1 MLNFFRAL
9 VAAIFMCLHVGA
21 IAQTAEQLQ
30 LLGLNGANGLSQ
42 AELQQLLN
50 QPSQGP
56 QRADQPRSP
65 QQPRPMNSLDAN
77 NTLNLN
83 SQNPEIN
90 EFNDQNLEKPLDEA
104 DLEPIV
110 EYYRVLTGEELA
122 LFGMDVFSFEQDP
135 SILFYNTISQDY
147 VLASGDAL
155 SLSLRGILSLDVIV
169 TVNQNGEVNL
179 PDMDPI
185 QATGLTLAE
194 FEEELGETLRVE
206 DASARAFVNLDA
218 ARLVPV
224 RITGSVKEP
233 KSIAVPAYT
242 PLSRV
247 LGYVGELGGQA
258 SLRDITLIY
267 DSGERKT
274 FDLYDVLLNDADF
287 DDPIID
293 QSVRIHFGS
302 LGATFAV
309 SGFGGRAAIYE
320 MPKGRMSID
329 NDDLFKLANLSL
341 IPPGAT
347 LELLEFDSAGIA
359 SSIAVERGEPFQLSN
374 GQGFRIQF
382 VKTRNVSSIGVSG
395 ATIADYT
402 VSASGPVSV
411 ARVLRDGAVLS
422 PNAVLA
428 FALIEQTAAGSTGV
442 RAIDLRHAFSNPD
455 RVLINPGEK
464 LTVFDQST
472 FDRLLSYEQLK
483 LTSPSTFRRDL
494 DVERTL
500 RSIRMS
506 GASDV
511 FLNDALVAILAPLPE
526 QSVADI
532 IDSRLNVPVDLSQDF
547 AVMIDPDNRA
557 QSAKAFTLN
566 TARIDPR
573 NYTIPRGWR
582 LHLFTEGFLSNVE
595 LSGFKSSGVEFSLAS
610 QAIEA
615 ANPAEITLDGRRI
628 ALVPAGTHLHR
639 SEIAATLRNSL
650 DLYPLY
656 AGLLTQQGGTL
667 FYNNTPTRLDSL
679 IGNSSDFNVAAGQR
693 IDIFST
699 AFVRSVFEEVDQNA
713 TALDELTES
722 DEADQLIEDVAN
734 DIVLDTFDARGT
746 ELVQTRQASE
756 VRQEVQEKEKVKTAL
771 NGLKVAAKL
780 VRGAVEQP
788 GLYPVAGTV
797 TLAEMLS
804 VANGVLPNADIRR
817 VNVRSYYANAS
828 GELNLRSA
836 KKIDLNSVAAHK
848 IVLKGDF
855 DVQVPSF
862 INNASVGQIVLSGEV
877 QRPGEYTFS
886 RKETLHDVI
895 QRAGG
900 LTAVGYPLG
909 AVFTRDS
916 LRDEQTVANI
926 TLARQLEQ
934 SILSLSQSDRAGA
947 GEQIS
952 AVLTFAQQLK
962 TTPVSG
968 RQAVNVALRSQSNP
982 IYLQDG
988 DEVFIPQRPS
998 HVGVIGSVF
1007 SQVSADFSPTK
1018 TLLEYVDDA
1027 GGFDRIADQKNIF
1040 MVLPNGKS
1048 KPIGSASDAMIV
1060 IPPGAVIVVPPKTD
1074 KLTALGLSQIVS
1086 QILSN
1091 IATSL
1096 LTLNALR

>member
-9 VAAIFMCLHVGA
+9 VAAIFMCLPVGA

-50 QPSQGP
+50 QPSQGA
-56 QRADQPRSP
+56 QRTDQPRSP

-83 SQNPEIN
+83 SQNLEIN

-155 SLSLRGILSLDVIV
+155 SLSLRGILSLDVTV

-267 DSGERKT
+267 DSGERKA

-302 LGATFAV
+302 LGATIAV

-347 LELLEFDSAGIA
+347 LELLEFDAAGIA

-411 ARVLRDGAVLS
+411 ARVLRDGAVLT
-422 PNAVLA
+422 PDAVLA
-428 FALIEQTAAGSTGV
+428 FALIEQSAAGSIGV

-472 FDRLLSYEQLK
+472 FDGLLSYEQLK

-582 LHLFTEGFLSNVE
+582 LHLFTEGFRSNVE

-699 AFVRSVFEEVDQNA
+699 AFVRSVLEEVDQNA
-713 TALDELTES
+713 TALEDLTTSEN
-722 DEADQLIEDVAN
+722 ADQLIEGVA
-734 DIVLDTFDARGT
+734 DEVLSDNT
-746 ELVQTRQASE
+746 LSQAS
-756 VRQEVQEKEKVKTAL
+756 EVQEKEKVKTAL

-780 VRGAVEQP
+780 VSGAVEQP
-788 GLYPVAGTV
+788 GFYPVAGTV

-828 GELNLRSA
+828 GVLNLRST

-862 INNASVGQIVLSGEV
+862 INNASVGQLTLSGEV

-900 LTAVGYPLG
+900 LTSVAYPLG

-916 LRDEQTVANI
+916 LRAEQAAANV
-926 TLARQLEQ
+926 TLARQVEQ
-934 SILSLSQSDRAGA
+934 SILSLSQSDRTGA

-968 RQAVNVALRSQSNP
+968 RQTVNVVLRSQSNP

-998 HVGVIGSVF
+998 HVSVIGSVF
-1007 SQVSADFSPTK
+1007 SQVSTDFNPNK
-1018 TLLEYVDDA
+1018 TLIDYIDDA
-1027 GGFDRIADQKNIF
+1027 GGFDRIADQKKLF
-1040 MVLPNGKS
+1040 MVLPNGQS
-1048 KPIGSASDAMIV
+1048 KPIKSASDDTIV

-1074 KLTALGLSQIVS
+1074 KLTALGLTEIVS
-1086 QILSN
+1086 TILGN

-1096 LTLNALR
+1096 LAINAVR